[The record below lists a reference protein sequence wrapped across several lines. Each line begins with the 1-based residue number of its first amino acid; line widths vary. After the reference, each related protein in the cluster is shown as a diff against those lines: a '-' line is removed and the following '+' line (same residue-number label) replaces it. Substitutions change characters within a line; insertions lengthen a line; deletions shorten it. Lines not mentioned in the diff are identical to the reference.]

1 MFQAPPLLHGN
12 YNEAERF
19 SPKEGPNKLL
29 LAEEVL
35 HQRATSKN
43 SKARGLCQTVQLGRG
58 VRPVTED
65 LFFAFG

>member
-1 MFQAPPLLHGN
+1 MFQARLLLLGN

-19 SPKEGPNKLL
+19 SPKGGPNKLL

-35 HQRATSKN
+35 HQRHSNKASKVQD
-43 SKARGLCQTVQLGRG
+43 LCQRVRLGRG
-58 VRPVTED
+58 AKPVTED